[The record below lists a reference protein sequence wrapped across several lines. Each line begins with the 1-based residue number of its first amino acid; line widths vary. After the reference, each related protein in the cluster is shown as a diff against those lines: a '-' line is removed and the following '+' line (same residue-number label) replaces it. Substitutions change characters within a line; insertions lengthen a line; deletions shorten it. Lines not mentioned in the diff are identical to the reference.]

1 MKTNQQPTVIITG
14 ASGGYGAGIAETFCQ
29 RGYRVWITA
38 RNGRK
43 LEEVASRI
51 GATAIVAD
59 ATNSADWDRV
69 IKTVLDATG
78 RIDALVNNA
87 GAAGRIAPTAE
98 LTDEEIIQ
106 TLSLNL
112 TSVILGCRRVAP
124 VMSAQ
129 GSGTIVNISSVCAK
143 YSWPGWSIYSAAKAG
158 VERFSKGLY
167 LEVRPSGVRVTT
179 LTPSWGATEFCDNS
193 GIGGHPAT
201 DPAVRAKCTHPLE
214 LGKIV
219 ADVVETPAHLE
230 ILELTVVPTV
240 QEIMPL

>member
-1 MKTNQQPTVIITG
+1 MKKNQPAVIVTG

-38 RNGRK
+38 RNGKK

-59 ATNSADWDRV
+59 ATSAADWDRV

-98 LTDEEIIQ
+98 LTDEEIVQ
-106 TLSLNL
+106 TLNLNL

>member
-1 MKTNQQPTVIITG
+1 MNNRQPIVIVTG
-14 ASGGYGAGIAETFCQ
+14 ASGGYGAGIAETFTK

-38 RNGRK
+38 RNAKK

-59 ATNSADWDRV
+59 ATNPADWDRV
-69 IKTVLDATG
+69 IKTVLDAAG

-167 LEVRPSGVRVTT
+167 LEVRTRGVRVTT

-219 ADVVETPAHLE
+219 ADVVEAPAHLE